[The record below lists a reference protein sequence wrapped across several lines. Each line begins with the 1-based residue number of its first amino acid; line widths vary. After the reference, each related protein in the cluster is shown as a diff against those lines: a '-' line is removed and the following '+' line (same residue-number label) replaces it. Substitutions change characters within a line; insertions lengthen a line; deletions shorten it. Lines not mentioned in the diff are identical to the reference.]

1 MVAADPH
8 AAIAVEQTALSSSRV
23 VADKQ
28 GVIVRIRWTPRRK
41 IKKTHWP
48 KSKLLAG
55 VLLLAPAL
63 PVSTIA
69 DVPPRAV
76 ARPVRATAP
85 RHAETL
91 TGFMRRKGFAEPYNL
106 TDILESASAASIP
119 PSMIVCIEFVESSG
133 GKHYDAETN
142 NPLGW
147 KNGKAAFPSVRA
159 AIRHVTQE
167 LGSGRWYAGKSVEEK
182 LRVYNPR
189 PAYTEKVLGCMSQF
203 PR

>member
-1 MVAADPH
+1 
-8 AAIAVEQTALSSSRV
+8 
-23 VADKQ
+23 VADKT

-41 IKKTHWP
+41 GQKNLWP

-76 ARPVRATAP
+76 ARPIKVEAPKPSESLTA
-85 RHAETL
+85 
-91 TGFMRRKGFAEPYNL
+91 FMRRKGFAEPYNL
-106 TDILESASAASIP
+106 TDILESASQASIP

-133 GKHYDAETN
+133 GKHYEAETN

-167 LGSGRWYAGKSVEEK
+167 LGSGRWYAGKTVEQK

-189 PAYTEKVLGCMSQF
+189 PSYSEKVLGCMRQF
-203 PR
+203 PQ

>member
-1 MVAADPH
+1 
-8 AAIAVEQTALSSSRV
+8 
-23 VADKQ
+23 
-28 GVIVRIRWTPRRK
+28 VIVRIRWTPRRK
-41 IKKTHWP
+41 IKKNPWP
-48 KSKLLAG
+48 KPKLLAG

-63 PVSTIA
+63 PISTIA

-76 ARPVRATAP
+76 ARPIAVETPKPAESLTA
-85 RHAETL
+85 
-91 TGFMRRKGFAEPYNL
+91 FMRRKGFVQPYNL
-106 TDILESASAASIP
+106 ADILESASLASIP

-167 LGSGRWYAGKSVEEK
+167 LGSGRSYAGKTVEQK

-189 PAYTEKVLGCMSQF
+189 PSYSEKVLGCMRQL
-203 PR
+203 PQ

>member
-1 MVAADPH
+1 M
-8 AAIAVEQTALSSSRV
+8 
-23 VADKQ
+23 ADKQ
-28 GVIVRIRWTPRRK
+28 VVIVRIRWTPRRK
-41 IKKTHWP
+41 VKKNPWP

-76 ARPVRATAP
+76 ARPVAASAP
-85 RHAETL
+85 RHEETL
-91 TGFMRRKGFAEPYNL
+91 KGFMRRKGFAEPYNL
-106 TDILESASAASIP
+106 SDILESASAASIP

-167 LGSGRWYAGKSVEEK
+167 LGSGRWYAGKTVEEK

-189 PAYTEKVLGCMSQF
+189 PAYSEKVLGCMRQF
-203 PR
+203 PQ